1 MKRKHYTNKNATNRN
16 PAVAFYFTAERSTRN
31 QATSAICNLIFFMAF
46 FSS

>member
-16 PAVAFYFTAERSTRN
+16 PAVAFFSAKSSTWN
-31 QATSAICNLIFFMAF
+31 QATSAICILIFFMAF